1 MKRNSHAS
9 TQLECNIN
17 QKSMNIKFLK
27 NNRLFSC
34 TINNG
39 MNFSILLIFGTNQW
53 VDIYVW
59 QILVSA
65 LDLQK
70 THKKNL
76 APCCNCFKENHEDN
90 SSEVVLKAFEIKMY
104 LQRIRLETMVKKN
117 YFLDIQW

>member
-1 MKRNSHAS
+1 MKRNSLAS

-17 QKSMNIKFLK
+17 QKSMNIKNLK
-27 NNRLFSC
+27 NYRLFSC

-39 MNFSILLIFGTNQW
+39 MNFSILLILGTNQW

-70 THKKNL
+70 TQKKNL
-76 APCCNCFKENHEDN
+76 APCCNCFKENQEDN
-90 SSEVVLKAFEIKMY
+90 SNNEVLKAFEMLTY
-104 LQRIRLETMVKKN
+104 KKHN
-117 YFLDIQW
+117 VPPKNF